1 VIRLV
6 DVTITRGP
14 NPVVDG
20 LTVDLEPGAIFWVV
34 GPNGAG
40 KTSLLRV
47 LAGVDPPRRGT
58 LERDGPDLLYFQSE
72 MTLPAS
78 ATVGSWERLVRRLS
92 RSGGASERAGR
103 PSVRAGRPSGRTP
116 LWPDDVEPGRRVS
129 RLSTGQRKRLLL
141 DALLREEGPAALD
154 EPFEHLSPGAKADL
168 ATLLERRAERYPV
181 VVATNQQPEG
191 FERTR
196 GIRLEA
202 GLATELP
209 STGAPSGE
217 GWQ

>member
-6 DVTITRGP
+6 DVTVTRGP

-20 LTVDLEPGAIFWVV
+20 LTVDLEPGAIFWIV

-47 LAGVDPPRRGT
+47 LAGVDVPRRGT
-58 LERDGPDLLYFQSE
+58 LQHDGPNLLYFQSE

-92 RSGGASERAGR
+92 RAGGASERTA
-103 PSVRAGRPSGRTP
+103 

-141 DALLREEGPAALD
+141 DALLREDGPAALD

-168 ATLLERRAERYPV
+168 AALLERRAERYPV

-202 GLATELP
+202 GIASELP
-209 STGAPSGE
+209 STEA
-217 GWQ
+217 WR